1 VLAERVLVKSAFV
14 FILLAKDWFAKRVTV
29 LSVIAMMLLTTK
41 ELKNSLS
48 TIAVFVIIELT
59 SILDVLS
66 VRGGVERAGRPK
78 RREPLPRMIPFTSRV
93 TPGALQFTPR
103 RLLMES
109 K

>member
-1 VLAERVLVKSAFV
+1 MLLVNN
-14 FILLAKDWFAKRVTV
+14 WFAKTRFV
-29 LSVIAMMLLTTK
+29 LAVPPTTLLTTK

-48 TIAVFVIIELT
+48 TIAVFVVMELT

-78 RREPLPRMIPFTSRV
+78 RREPFPRMIPFTSRV

>member
-1 VLAERVLVKSAFV
+1 MLLV
-14 FILLAKDWFAKRVTV
+14 KDWFAKILFV
-29 LSVIAMMLLTTK
+29 LSVVAITLLTIK

-48 TIAVFVIIELT
+48 TIATFVIIELT

-78 RREPLPRMIPFTSRV
+78 RREPLPRIIPFTSRV